1 MSKKLNI
8 LFPAIA
14 FIMLFIVVYQQ
25 PIMISD
31 DFYYH
36 QLGLGL
42 NAHIQQYL
50 NWGGRFISDYI
61 VSFILYFQSPFFQA
75 ALISLALVL
84 MIFLI
89 SLLPSVWHKEKY
101 NPFYFV
107 AILGLYWITAP
118 VLGQQIF
125 WVTGT
130 GNYLFLNL
138 IFVAY
143 LYFLAKYIQQG
154 KNFIALLIFSFLSGL
169 SHETIA
175 PVVLVIS
182 FVAAIYS
189 SKKHKNHQVWWSF
202 LLVLFGTIILI
213 ASPGNFSRIHNEEE
227 WTNWRNATAMEK
239 ITRFFSVLLPKAL
252 KVMSPLWLLSIL
264 LILLRFIFTDKKDLV
279 LSILFLL
286 AGLGSILVMMF
297 SPQLPERAL
306 SASAIFVL
314 ISCVISLFH
323 LLQSENKNSHAIVY
337 LMGFILS
344 VAFLYSYYLIFVASH
359 ILMQQNHIR
368 EISIQKN
375 IDKGYTTF
383 TIPNFYRP
391 PSLRVGDAFL
401 PYHSPYLDI
410 AEEWGKRYG
419 VDKINI
425 RDIYFDYSAIQYG
438 KKIPL
443 ENHEVFNAIYV
454 RKNTNRQGSSIVFS
468 LKEINNVQA
477 ALNET
482 YVNFDMM
489 VIDKGGRP
497 HNIATETEERNKFY
511 LFSIAGENIIGFMVG
526 LEPQDIRSL
535 VVNGQ
540 EIRVSLK

>member
-8 LFPAIA
+8 LFPTIA
-14 FIMLFIVVYQQ
+14 FFMLFIVVYQQ

-50 NWGGRFISDYI
+50 NWGGRFVSDYI

-84 MIFLI
+84 MIWII
-89 SLLPSVWHKEKY
+89 SLLPSVWNKEKY

-107 AILGLYWITAP
+107 AILCLYWITAP

-138 IFVAY
+138 IFVLY

-154 KNFIALLIFSFLSGL
+154 RAFIALMVFSFLSGL

-189 SKKHKNHQVWWSF
+189 SKKNHNHKVWFSF
-202 LLVLFGTIILI
+202 ALVLLGTIVLL
-213 ASPGNFSRIHNEEE
+213 ASPGNFGRIQNEDE
-227 WTNWRNATAMEK
+227 WANWRNATATQK
-239 ITRFFSVLLPKAL
+239 LARFFTLLLPKAL

-264 LILLRFIFTDKKDLV
+264 LILLRFVFTERKDIV
-279 LSILFLL
+279 LSVLFLL

-306 SASAIFVL
+306 SASAIFIL
-314 ISCVISLFH
+314 ISCVISFFH

-337 LMGFILS
+337 LMGFILCA
-344 VAFLYSYYLIFVASH
+344 AFLYSYYLIFNATH
-359 ILMQQNHIR
+359 ILTQQNEVRNIT
-368 EISIQKN
+368 IQKN
-375 IDKGYTTF
+375 IEKGYKAF
-383 TIPNFYRP
+383 TVPNFYRP
-391 PSLRVGDAFL
+391 MSLKVGDAFL

-410 AEEWGKRYG
+410 AAEWGKRFG
-419 VDKINI
+419 IDRIDI
-425 RDIYFDYSAIQYG
+425 RDIYFDYSAITYG
-438 KKIPL
+438 RRI
-443 ENHEVFNAIYV
+443 EVNNHSIFNAIYL
-454 RKNTNRQGSSIVFS
+454 RKNTNITGSSILLS
-468 LKEINNVQA
+468 LKEIPNVEPA
-477 ALNET
+477 ISENYLS
-482 YVNFDMM
+482 FDIM

-497 HNIATETEERNKFY
+497 VQIATESEEKNKFY
-511 LFSIAGENIIGFMVG
+511 LYSISGQNIIGFMVG
-526 LEPQDIRSL
+526 LKPNEIRAVL
-535 VVNGQ
+535 VNGQ
-540 EIRVSLK
+540 EIRL

>member
-14 FIMLFIVVYQQ
+14 FFMLFIVVYQQ

-50 NWGGRFISDYI
+50 NWGGRFVSDYI

-84 MIFLI
+84 MIWII
-89 SLLPSVWHKEKY
+89 SLLPSVWNKEKY
-101 NPFYFV
+101 NPFYFI
-107 AILGLYWITAP
+107 AILCLYWITAP

-138 IFVAY
+138 IFVLY

-154 KNFIALLIFSFLSGL
+154 RAFIALMVFSFLSGL

-182 FVAAIYS
+182 FMASIYS
-189 SKKHKNHQVWWSF
+189 SKKHNNHKVWWSF
-202 LLVLFGTIILI
+202 LLVLLGTIILI
-213 ASPGNFSRIHNEEE
+213 ASPGNFSRIHNEDE
-227 WTNWRNATAMEK
+227 WINWRNATAMEK
-239 ITRFFSVLLPKAL
+239 MTRFFTVLLPKAL

-264 LILLRFIFTDKKDLV
+264 LILLRFVFTERKDIV
-279 LSILFLL
+279 LSVLFLL

-297 SPQLPERAL
+297 SPQLPDRAL
-306 SASAIFVL
+306 SASAIFIL
-314 ISCVISLFH
+314 ISCAISFFH

-337 LMGFILS
+337 LMGFILCA
-344 VAFLYSYYLIFVASH
+344 AFLYSYYLIFNATH
-359 ILMQQNHIR
+359 ILTQQNEVRNIT
-368 EISIQKN
+368 IQKN
-375 IDKGYTTF
+375 IEKGYKAF

-391 PSLRVGDAFL
+391 MSLKVGDAFL

-410 AEEWGKRYG
+410 AAEWGKRYG
-419 VDKINI
+419 IDRIDI
-425 RDIYFDYSAIQYG
+425 RDIYFDYSAIIYG
-438 KKIPL
+438 RRIEINSHPI
-443 ENHEVFNAIYV
+443 FNTVYL
-454 RKNTNRQGSSIVFS
+454 RKNTNITGSSILLS
-468 LKEINNVQA
+468 LKDIPNVEPA
-477 ALNET
+477 ISENYLS
-482 YVNFDMM
+482 FDIM
-489 VIDKGGRP
+489 VVDRGGRP
-497 HNIATETEERNKFY
+497 VQIATESEEKNKFY
-511 LFSIAGENIIGFMVG
+511 LYSISGQNIIGFMVG
-526 LEPQDIRSL
+526 LKPNEIRAVL
-535 VVNGQ
+535 VNGQ
-540 EIRVSLK
+540 EIRL